1 MSPNEL
7 QHAWQDLPHDV
18 GQLDTLEEQ
27 TREWLAQEPRRLRF
41 PAGLDA
47 RFDSA
52 GKPAR
57 LRRLQ
62 RALGAALAI
71 FVLLGAVDLFLLP
84 DILET
89 AWLVRYAILTPLV
102 LVCLLWMPRA
112 HWERLRESLA
122 AGLILA
128 MAGTQVLFGML
139 SDAAPVQQ
147 FDLVLILALLI
158 GNLVAQLRYR
168 IASGFTIGMLLL
180 YFAQETAQ
188 YEGRLV
194 EQCLAAAGMLV
205 ACLISLTVR
214 RNLEL
219 ERRIAFANGMLGA
232 ITQRRLANANEN
244 LSAQASSDP
253 LTGLANRRELDE
265 RLMRLHRNAI
275 RQQQPLSLLFIDVD
289 YFKAFNDTYGHQG
302 GDDCLRWLGGILRDG
317 LRRPMDM
324 VARYGGEEF
333 AVLLPDTPPDAAR
346 KLAEQLRNAVYVARL
361 PHESSPHQRVTI
373 SIGVAGSVPNPGA
386 LSSTLVQAA
395 DQAVYLAKEEG
406 RNCVVMVS

>member
-1 MSPNEL
+1 MAPNEL
-7 QHAWQDLPHDV
+7 QHAWQALPDDV
-18 GQLDTLEEQ
+18 GKLDRLEEQ
-27 TREWLAQEPRRLRF
+27 TRAWLAQAPRSLRF
-41 PAGLDA
+41 PAELDA
-47 RFDSA
+47 RFDSQ
-52 GKPAR
+52 GRPQR
-57 LRRLQ
+57 LVRLQ
-62 RALGAALAI
+62 RALGAVLVI

-89 AWLVRYAILTPLV
+89 AWLIRYAIVTPLV

-112 HWERLRESLA
+112 HWERLRESLV
-122 AGLILA
+122 AGLILV
-128 MAGTQVLFGML
+128 MAATQVLFAIL
-139 SDAAPVQQ
+139 SDAAPVAQ
-147 FDLVLILALLI
+147 FDLLLILAMLI

-168 IASGFTIGMLLL
+168 IAFGFTAGMLLL
-180 YFAQETAQ
+180 YLAQEAAH
-188 YEGRLV
+188 YEGRPV
-194 EQCLAAAGMLV
+194 EQCLALGGMLV
-205 ACLISLTVR
+205 ACIISLTVR

-219 ERRIAFANGMLGA
+219 ERRIAFANGLLGG
-232 ITQRRLANANEN
+232 ITQRRLASANEN

-275 RQQQPLSLLFIDVD
+275 RQQQSLSLLFIDVD
-289 YFKAFNDTYGHQG
+289 YFKRFNDTYGHQA
-302 GDDCLRWLGGILRDG
+302 GDDCLRWLGGIFRDS

-373 SIGVAGSVPNPGA
+373 SIGVAGSVPNAGA
-386 LSSTLVQAA
+386 LSATLVQAA
-395 DQAVYLAKEEG
+395 DQALYLAKEEG